1 METWLQSL
9 ELVHLK
15 PQPWRGGRQ
24 ADPWA
29 SLARKPNLFA
39 ELQWESLSGKPKG
52 MTPKDGHWRLTP
64 DVCIHVN
71 RWTCVCSSKH
81 IHIHAH
87 TQTHTDTPPPFFIV
101 YVRTHLCHVKNAHG
115 ASSLAQIYLTW
126 CFSYTQIA
134 FPFSQHSIYCS
145 VSHFTCYSR

>member
-87 TQTHTDTPPPFFIV
+87 TQTKESFMYAKLGCTENVAWWCLVLFSETSLPTVCTYQPLPVNSLNSQRYGATFQPSDTNV
-101 YVRTHLCHVKNAHG
+101 TT
-115 ASSLAQIYLTW
+115 SS
-126 CFSYTQIA
+126 F
-134 FPFSQHSIYCS
+134 
-145 VSHFTCYSR
+145 